1 MKTQS
6 TRTLNRDI
14 FPVPQ
19 KTEKVKTKSRVMHA
33 DKPQTFLTKGKK
45 PRPETAKPKKPE
57 SLAVTEQ

>member
-6 TRTLNRDI
+6 TRLMNKDI
-14 FPVPQ
+14 FPVATKQ
-19 KTEKVKTKSRVMHA
+19 SSGKTKSRVMHA

-57 SLAVTEQ
+57 SLVVTE